1 MIKEYS
7 KGICNLQKI
16 SSLMKIETK
25 NIITPSEMYAR
36 SLSFLRSVYC
46 NLLYRFIE
54 TCCFKHFLYLVFGCD
69 DVAKTMMRMGRIDT
83 NKDNTKKIITL

>member
-7 KGICNLQKI
+7 KGIFNLQKI
-16 SSLMKIETK
+16 SSIMKIETK

-54 TCCFKHFLYLVFGCD
+54 TCCFKHFLYLVFGRD

-83 NKDNTKKIITL
+83 NRDNTKKIVTL